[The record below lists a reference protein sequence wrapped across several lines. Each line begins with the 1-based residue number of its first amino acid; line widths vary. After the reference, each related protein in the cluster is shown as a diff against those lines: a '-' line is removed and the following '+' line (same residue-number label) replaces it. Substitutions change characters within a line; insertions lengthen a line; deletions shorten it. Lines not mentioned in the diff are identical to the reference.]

1 MGDTSSSSHSRQ
13 DPSLLGY
20 GFHGAIANSTP
31 PANFFDQGGGGTYF
45 GELEEAFM
53 HQVASLRRTQQAATV
68 SAPHHGDTKPFPTAA
83 GATAATATAT
93 ARPPPT
99 LDIFPAWPMRSRL
112 HTPKECSNVT
122 ADSTDD
128 SESSS
133 KNHSNHSSDQLGA
146 AAAANMASQFEQASQ
161 QQLQHKNMAT
171 SSTPRTGKAL
181 DPKVIRRLAQNRE
194 AARKSRLR
202 KKGLFLGG
210 DPGASTSSGA
220 AMFDVEYARWLD
232 NHSRR
237 LAELNGALHAH
248 LADGDLRAIVDDAL
262 THHDELFQ
270 LKAMAAKSDVFHLI
284 TGVWTTPAE
293 RCFLWMGGFRPSDLL
308 KTLLPQLDPLTEQQ
322 VVGICSLQQSSQ
334 QAEEALSQGLE
345 QLHQSLADTM
355 AGGSLTDDANM
366 SFMSQMALALGKL
379 ANLEGFVIQAD
390 NLRQQ
395 TLHQMHRILTVRQ
408 AARCLLAIGEYHNRL
423 RALSSL
429 WASRPREILVTD
441 EGNCEISIAA
451 QPSQNQFS
459 TF

>member
-1 MGDTSSSSHSRQ
+1 
-13 DPSLLGY
+13 
-20 GFHGAIANSTP
+20 
-31 PANFFDQGGGGTYF
+31 
-45 GELEEAFM
+45 
-53 HQVASLRRTQQAATV
+53 
-68 SAPHHGDTKPFPTAA
+68 
-83 GATAATATAT
+83 
-93 ARPPPT
+93 
-99 LDIFPAWPMRSRL
+99 
-112 HTPKECSNVT
+112 
-122 ADSTDD
+122 
-128 SESSS
+128 
-133 KNHSNHSSDQLGA
+133 
-146 AAAANMASQFEQASQ
+146 
-161 QQLQHKNMAT
+161 
-171 SSTPRTGKAL
+171 
-181 DPKVIRRLAQNRE
+181 
-194 AARKSRLR
+194 
-202 KKGLFLGG
+202 
-210 DPGASTSSGA
+210 
-220 AMFDVEYARWLD
+220 MFDVEYARWLD